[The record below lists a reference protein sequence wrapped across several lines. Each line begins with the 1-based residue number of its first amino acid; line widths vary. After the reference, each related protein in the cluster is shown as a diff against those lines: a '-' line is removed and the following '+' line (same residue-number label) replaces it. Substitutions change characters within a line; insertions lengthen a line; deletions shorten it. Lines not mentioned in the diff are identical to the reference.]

1 MSNKKKSERNGSGI
15 TTSESNDAS
24 PQSPRPTRLDVSTP
38 MRPSILTPS
47 TPKSEF
53 HHFAENI
60 LSPLGLF
67 STLTP
72 AGESRQPNI
81 PTSKDWSPMASF
93 SNLSNGDF
101 FYDFLDSPV
110 RDPSRASNGGMDTPI
125 GSSEAALQQNRS
137 ALQDRVSGS
146 SSSGVAGFPELRTNT
161 GKKHSKNSGDIP
173 PTHKKARKSAIPDD
187 AAPDTTQKRK
197 RSKLQQLPESTV
209 EPKPIPANTSDS
221 SAEAEGSSV
230 HTTPPSSSVA
240 SVGLLSSSLLTHN
253 ASAIGSPQS
262 FMIDLSAPGP
272 PSMSPALTRNNVT
285 CNCKKSKCLKLYCDC
300 FRAQQYCFG
309 CHCSQCNNVKQHE
322 SERRAAV
329 AQIMDR
335 NPDAFKPRIATDQ
348 GGNIQQHQ
356 SGCHCKK
363 SACLKK
369 YCECFQ
375 AAVPCQER
383 CRCIDCKNTVAHMN
397 PLASS
402 GSSVGATP
410 NGASPAASWSP
421 TPTKEFFRQKNIA
434 LDKDAENAAIEFVSA
449 LLRGHIPPKTGASP
463 VSSSAAAAPR
473 SST

>member
-1 MSNKKKSERNGSGI
+1 
-15 TTSESNDAS
+15 
-24 PQSPRPTRLDVSTP
+24 
-38 MRPSILTPS
+38 
-47 TPKSEF
+47 
-53 HHFAENI
+53 
-60 LSPLGLF
+60 
-67 STLTP
+67 
-72 AGESRQPNI
+72 
-81 PTSKDWSPMASF
+81 MASF
-93 SNLSNGDF
+93 SNLSGNGDF

-125 GSSEAALQQNRS
+125 GSSEAALQQNRT
-137 ALQDRVSGS
+137 ALQERVSGS
-146 SSSGVAGFPELRTNT
+146 SSSGVAGFPELRTNS
-161 GKKHSKNSGDIP
+161 GKKHAKNSGDIP
-173 PTHKKARKSAIPDD
+173 PTHKKARKSAASDD

-197 RSKLQQLPESTV
+197 RSKLQQQLTETSAAETMPSAPT
-209 EPKPIPANTSDS
+209 TSDS
-221 SAEAEGSSV
+221 SVEVEDSSLQN
-230 HTTPPSSSVA
+230 TPPSSSGV

-253 ASAIGSPQS
+253 TSAIGSPQN
-262 FMIDLSAPGP
+262 FMIDLTTSGP

-309 CHCSQCNNVKQHE
+309 CHCSQCNNVKTHE

-397 PLASS
+397 PLISSS
-402 GSSVGATP
+402 GAMSATP
-410 NGASPAASWSP
+410 NGTSPATSWSP
-421 TPTKEFFRQKNIA
+421 TPTKEFFKQK
-434 LDKDAENAAIEFVSA
+434 
-449 LLRGHIPPKTGASP
+449 
-463 VSSSAAAAPR
+463 
-473 SST
+473 